1 MEKIFFI
8 NIKIFDNSSKIFE
21 VHGQEALHD
30 DEGHLEVLEH
40 PHHDVVLLNVLLGGL
55 KRRLAAQGATLLG
68 VPAEEGDLGVHSE
81 DARHTLEYDKYDD
94 DPPEELVFMLEQAG
108 VLALGVVQQ
117 HAVVDVVRHL
127 VSSAAETTVSYY
139 DRWST

>member
-1 MEKIFFI
+1 
-8 NIKIFDNSSKIFE
+8 
-21 VHGQEALHD
+21 
-30 DEGHLEVLEH
+30 
-40 PHHDVVLLNVLLGGL
+40 
-55 KRRLAAQGATLLG
+55 
-68 VPAEEGDLGVHSE
+68 
-81 DARHTLEYDKYDD
+81 
-94 DPPEELVFMLEQAG
+94 MLEQTR